1 MTGKWRMVL
10 LISLFGNLTI
20 VYVGYKAWEYRS
32 HINYW
37 LDKYLYVVD
46 EFSGR
51 GTFEAADT
59 ALKSDTIVP
68 GRAVFLGSQVMAD
81 WPLADYFPGYQTINR
96 GVTGQRV
103 AGFLLRFHPDV
114 AELSP
119 QYVVVEVSSYNF
131 RPNTRAQEVFDY
143 VVTLAEMARC
153 RGIEP
158 ILTTCIPPRD
168 DYEVYEHEDYK
179 VRDTA
184 AMYSAWLVAFAQ
196 KHAYLIAD
204 WRSAVADPNGF
215 LRHDLS
221 RTKVDLNT
229 DGYRAIA
236 ATVLEAM
243 KSPGLRT
250 ADTARSRR

>member
-1 MTGKWRMVL
+1 MSGKWRMVL

-51 GTFEAADT
+51 STFEAADSS
-59 ALKSDTIVP
+59 LKSDTLVP
-68 GRAVFLGSQVMAD
+68 GRIVFLGSQVIAD
-81 WPLADYFPGYQTINR
+81 WPLPTIFPGYQHQPR
-96 GVTGQRV
+96 VTGQRA

-114 AELSP
+114 AELGP

-131 RPNTRAQEVFDY
+131 SPQHSAQEVFDY

-158 ILTTCIPPRD
+158 ILTTGIPPRD
-168 DYEVYEHEDYK
+168 DYEVFEHEDYI

-184 AMYSAWLVAFAQ
+184 AMYSTRLTAFAT
-196 KHAYLIAD
+196 
-204 WRSAVADPNGF
+204 G
-215 LRHDLS
+215 
-221 RTKVDLNT
+221 T
-229 DGYRAIA
+229 
-236 ATVLEAM
+236 
-243 KSPGLRT
+243 
-250 ADTARSRR
+250 